1 MRVYWITRSFL
12 CKTRLWLDVSLFFS
26 TFRGTT
32 HLPSGLRYAPPSGRC
47 PGKSTFHLVPR
58 SQRSSMP
65 RWDHPLHPFKP
76 RGIEG
81 GLEVPFPL
89 KRGGLSG
96 SIGPLHPQDSVS
108 EKGRSCQQKHRKGSP
123 SKSPIRPRPPRDP
136 STIDRRSGTTGNG
149 ILCGNGSDV
158 PRWRGQGDPG
168 GIGGVD
174 SSFVP
179 FSVSPDPPYLET
191 EDSPHPRGIRSSRLP
206 DPSFSFERER
216 PSLSNP
222 NEPPDRSGFE
232 PPGKLRSEP
241 LSCP

>member
-1 MRVYWITRSFL
+1 VQNPSLVGRLSFF
-12 CKTRLWLDVSLFFS
+12 LDLSRHHAS
-26 TFRGTT
+26 SFRGALCTT
-32 HLPSGLRYAPPSGRC
+32 KRSLSRKVDVP
-47 PGKSTFHLVPR
+47 PR
-58 SQRSSMP
+58 SQKPTVFHASVGP
-65 RWDHPLHPFKP
+65 PLHPFKP

-96 SIGPLHPQDSVS
+96 SIGPLRPQDSVS

-136 STIDRRSGTTGNG
+136 STIDRRSGTTGNS
-149 ILCGNGSDV
+149 ILCGNGSDG
-158 PRWRGQGDPG
+158 PRWRGQGDRG

-174 SSFVP
+174 SSFLP
-179 FSVSPDPPYLET
+179 FSVSPDPPCLET

-206 DPSFSFERER
+206 DPSFPFERER

-222 NEPPDRSGFE
+222 NELPDRSGFE